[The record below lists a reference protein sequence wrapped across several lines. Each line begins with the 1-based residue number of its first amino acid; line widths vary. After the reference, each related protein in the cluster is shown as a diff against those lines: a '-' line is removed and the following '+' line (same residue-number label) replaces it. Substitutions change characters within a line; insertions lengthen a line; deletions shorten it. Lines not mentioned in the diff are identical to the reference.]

1 MPLIVDGHR
10 LPELPGSSPH
20 EVKAKAGARRAEPS
34 AFERVARGL
43 GAAIDGGERV
53 MARAANGAYE
63 QMDAKTLIL
72 LQGGIYRYG
81 EAIDLTAKL
90 VDRIAGAAKTI
101 LEAGR

>member
-1 MPLIVDGHR
+1 MPLLLDGHR
-10 LPELPGSSPH
+10 LPELPSSSPPAD
-20 EVKAKAGARRAEPS
+20 KARAVAHRTEPS

-43 GAAIDGGERV
+43 GSAIDGGERL
-53 MARAANGAYE
+53 MARAANGVYE

-90 VDRIAGAAKTI
+90 VDRVAGATKTI